1 MIIREREIKD
11 QLKSI
16 EFEERMRMAKYQ
28 DRPKNEVKL
37 TAFCGGV

>member
-11 QLKSI
+11 QLKAA

-28 DRPKNEVKL
+28 DRPRNEGKL
-37 TAFCGGV
+37 SAWVV

>member
-1 MIIREREIKD
+1 MILREREIKD
-11 QLKSI
+11 QLKSL

-37 TAFCGGV
+37 SAWVI